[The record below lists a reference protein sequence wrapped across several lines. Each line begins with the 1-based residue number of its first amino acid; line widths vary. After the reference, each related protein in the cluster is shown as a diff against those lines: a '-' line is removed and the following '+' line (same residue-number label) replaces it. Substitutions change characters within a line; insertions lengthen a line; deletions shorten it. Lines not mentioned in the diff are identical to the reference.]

1 MVDSESFSLII
12 TGLNRDLKSGIEL
25 YPNPVGDELKVLL
38 LKGTFSQSNAEL
50 VIFDQSAR
58 KVFSRSVNDQEISLR
73 TDALNPG
80 IYMLTVAGRNRVAYR
95 SSRNN

>member
-38 LKGTFSQSNAEL
+38 KGTFAQSNAEL